1 MNKKD
6 LIKLVEEIGKNVG
19 ANKSNLFYDNK
30 SKIGNNQFREIAG
43 VCRTAECIEEIKL
56 LIQYNIS
63 KAAENKSWA
72 YKIGDGS
79 FGDLV
84 IKKINY
90 IEQNSEGNNIKE
102 ILNDFSL
109 FFGYLYWQ
117 ARIWEV
123 ECKASNSNYNKNNNY
138 NYNKSNNGGKR

>member
-19 ANKSNLFYDNK
+19 ENKSNLFNDK
-30 SKIGNNQFREIAG
+30 SGFKIGNNQFRDIAG

-56 LIQYNIS
+56 LIQYKIS
-63 KAAENKSWA
+63 KATENKSWA
-72 YKIGDGS
+72 YKIGNES

-84 IKKINY
+84 ITKIDY

-117 ARIWEV
+117 ARIWEA
-123 ECKASNSNYNKNNNY
+123 ECKASNSNYNK
-138 NYNKSNNGGKR
+138 SNNGGKR